1 MTYSYTYDDNG
12 NILTISDGTNTT
24 SYVYDSQNQLLRE
37 NNQEQG
43 YTYTWEYDNGGNILN
58 KKQYSYT
65 TGTLGTASWTENY
78 VYDDFW
84 GDVLSG
90 YNIVQY
96 PQYSREYTVDGIGNL
111 TYDGSRTYTWEHG
124 RQLAS
129 VTIGAN
135 TWQYKYNN
143 DGLLI
148 EQRNGNNVYT
158 YVYNGT
164 QLSQMRYD
172 GAYEEYTMHFTYD
185 ANGTPMT
192 VTFDY
197 ACFMDECTYDET
209 TGTFLDDTEICYTI
223 SDTYYYI
230 TNIQG
235 DVIEL
240 LKSNGE
246 FSGYY
251 QYDAWGNNIDWDG
264 GTEVICYNPLRYR
277 GYFQDPVSGYYYL
290 QTRFYD
296 PSVGRFI
303 NADSQLNTSLG
314 ILGLN
319 QFSYCLNSPVNMVD
333 YGGNKPGDLFDTMD
347 EAARDFAEYINEK
360 SISVDCEY
368 GSFIYKK
375 TVWETQTITYYNP
388 NIFGNNFLSNLWNYI
403 FRGGLTKTITKRV
416 KVTKYSYVEP
426 KKGTAHSVS
435 IPINWFGAR
444 NKVAEIHTH
453 GAYSP
458 GYSNDNFSS
467 ADLNN
472 WINYLVTPLGTVRKY
487 NPADG
492 SDIIIYFDVPYD
504 SNHPGRK

>member
-1 MTYSYTYDDNG
+1 MQFNG
-12 NILTISDGTNTT
+12 EK
-24 SYVYDSQNQLLRE
+24 Y
-37 NNQEQG
+37 G
-43 YTYTWEYDNGGNILN
+43 Y
-58 KKQYSYT
+58 
-65 TGTLGTASWTENY
+65 
-78 VYDDFW
+78 
-84 GDVLSG
+84 
-90 YNIVQY
+90 IV
-96 PQYSREYTVDGIGNL
+96 NL
-111 TYDGSRTYTWEHG
+111 
-124 RQLAS
+124 
-129 VTIGAN
+129 
-135 TWQYKYNN
+135 
-143 DGLLI
+143 
-148 EQRNGNNVYT
+148 
-158 YVYNGT
+158 
-164 QLSQMRYD
+164 
-172 GAYEEYTMHFTYD
+172 
-185 ANGTPMT
+185 
-192 VTFDY
+192 
-197 ACFMDECTYDET
+197 
-209 TGTFLDDTEICYTI
+209 
-223 SDTYYYI
+223 
-230 TNIQG
+230 QG
-235 DVIEL
+235 DVVGFIDSAGTEVV
-240 LKSNGE
+240 K
-246 FSGYY
+246 YV
-251 QYDAWGNNIDWDG
+251 YDAWGQILSTTG
-264 GTEVICYNPLRYR
+264 SLASTLGSIQPFRYR
-277 GYFQDPVSGYYYL
+277 GYV
-290 QTRFYD
+290 YD
-296 PSVGRFI
+296 PETGLYYVSSRYYDPEIGRWI